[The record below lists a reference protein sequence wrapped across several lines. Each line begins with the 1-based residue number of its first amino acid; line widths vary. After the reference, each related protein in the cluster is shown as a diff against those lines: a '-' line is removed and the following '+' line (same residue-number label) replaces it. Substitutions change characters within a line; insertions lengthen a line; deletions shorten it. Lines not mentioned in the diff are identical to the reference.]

1 MRFGLINHGCRGRVK
16 HGARICATARTTL
29 YIRVFQKVSQDENLS
44 SATGLKEPFSNEQA
58 GREPLKKPIN
68 ETLLLIVLA
77 AIQFTAVVDFL
88 IILPLGPQ
96 YMRVFALKPAQFGVI
111 VSAYAIAAGISGVV
125 VSLFLDLFD
134 RKRALLF
141 LFLGFTIG
149 TFFCALAPT
158 YQLLVLART
167 VAGAFGG
174 VAGALILAII
184 GDVVPEGRRGAATG
198 VVMSSFS
205 VASICGV
212 PLGLLL
218 ATNVNWHVPFFAL
231 AALSLLIL
239 IAAGYV
245 LPPLRGHMGQERQE
259 HPVARLF
266 ATLGHADHQMA
277 LIFMGLLTF
286 MGFVIFPN
294 MANYMVANAGL
305 TEKQL
310 PLVYL
315 AGGACTFF
323 SMNWIGRWADRAGK
337 RRVFVLMSFSALVPI
352 LAITN
357 LPRVPL
363 AVALATSTLLM
374 VCMSGR
380 MVPAMALMTSSI
392 EARYRGGFMS
402 LSSSV
407 QQFAAGVAA
416 LMSGRI
422 LDQTAGGK
430 MLHFPIIGAISV
442 ACALICIYLSRYLRV
457 SENADEAVSAVAVEG

>member
-1 MRFGLINHGCRGRVK
+1 
-16 HGARICATARTTL
+16 
-29 YIRVFQKVSQDENLS
+29 VFRKANQDENLS
-44 SATGLKEPFSNEQA
+44 SATVSNDVFSSPNKTR
-58 GREPLKKPIN
+58 GEPLNKPIN
-68 ETLLLIVLA
+68 ERLLLVVLA

-96 YMRVFALKPAQFGVI
+96 YMRVFSIKPAEFGVI

-141 LFLGFTIG
+141 LYLGFTIG

-158 YQLLVLART
+158 YRLLVLARA

-205 VASICGV
+205 IASICGV
-212 PLGLLL
+212 PLGLVL
-218 ATNVNWHVPFFAL
+218 ATKVNWHLPFFAL
-231 AALSLLIL
+231 AGLSLLIL
-239 IAAGYV
+239 VAAAYV
-245 LPPLRGHMGQERQE
+245 MPPLRGHMGHGRQQ
-259 HPVARLF
+259 HPLARLL
-266 ATLGHADHQMA
+266 ATLAHVDHQIA
-277 LIFMGLLTF
+277 LLFMGLLTF

-310 PLVYL
+310 PLIYL
-315 AGGACTFF
+315 SGGACTFF

-337 RRVFVLMSFSALVPI
+337 RRVFVWMSFSALVPI
-352 LAITN
+352 LGITN

-363 AVALATSTLLM
+363 LVALATSTLLM

-392 EARYRGGFMS
+392 EARVRGGFMS

-407 QQFAAGVAA
+407 QQFAAGIAA
-416 LMSGRI
+416 LASGRI

-430 MLHFPIIGAISV
+430 IIHFPAIGAISV
-442 ACALICIYLSRYLRV
+442 ACALVCIYLSRYLRV
-457 SENADEAVSAVAVEG
+457 TDNGMEAVSAVAVEG

>member
-1 MRFGLINHGCRGRVK
+1 
-16 HGARICATARTTL
+16 
-29 YIRVFQKVSQDENLS
+29 VFQKENDDGNLG
-44 SATGLKEPFSNEQA
+44 SAATATAIAVAVPEATEQ
-58 GREPLKKPIN
+58 KPRSLPGKRIN
-68 ETLLLIVLA
+68 ERLLLMVMA

-96 YMRVFALKPAQFGVI
+96 YMRVFNLHPAQFGII

-141 LFLGFTIG
+141 LYLGFTIG

-158 YQLLVLART
+158 YRLLVLART

-184 GDVVPEGRRGAATG
+184 GDVVPEQRRGAATG
-198 VVMSSFS
+198 LVMSSFS
-205 VASICGV
+205 IASICGV
-212 PLGLLL
+212 PLGLVL
-218 ATNVNWHVPFFAL
+218 ATNLNWHVPFFAL
-231 AALSLLIL
+231 AALSLIIL
-239 IAAGYV
+239 VAAAYV
-245 LPPLRGHMGQERQE
+245 MPPLRGHMEGSHNHQDARAL
-259 HPVARLF
+259 ARLM
-266 ATLGHADHQMA
+266 ATLSQADHQMA
-277 LIFMGLLTF
+277 LLFMALLTF

-315 AGGACTFF
+315 VGGACTFF

-337 RRVFVLMSFSALVPI
+337 RRVFVLMSFCALVPI
-352 LAITN
+352 VAVTN

-363 AVALATSTLLM
+363 IVALATSTLLM

-407 QQFAAGVAA
+407 QQFAAGIAA
-416 LMSGRI
+416 LLSGRI
-422 LDQTAGGK
+422 LDQSTGGRI
-430 MLHFPIIGAISV
+430 LHFPVIGTISV
-442 ACALICIYLSRYLRV
+442 VCALICIYLSRFLRV
-457 SENADEAVSAVAVEG
+457 TEKNPEGVNGVIVEG